1 MLRSSTQPEA
11 DFNDIHV
18 SSAFRMPI
26 AGMAHARCRRL
37 LLLPGLRVQ
46 ENLVLALGTAAQQLL
61 QSRSYEIDAV
71 VYCLAV
77 SGLAWPV
84 RVVLRGGTDL
94 I

>member
-1 MLRSSTQPEA
+1 
-11 DFNDIHV
+11 
-18 SSAFRMPI
+18 MPI
-26 AGMAHARCRRL
+26 GNMAHARCRRLLLL

-61 QSRSYEIDAV
+61 QSQSYEIDAV

-84 RVVLRGGTDL
+84 RVGLRGGTDL